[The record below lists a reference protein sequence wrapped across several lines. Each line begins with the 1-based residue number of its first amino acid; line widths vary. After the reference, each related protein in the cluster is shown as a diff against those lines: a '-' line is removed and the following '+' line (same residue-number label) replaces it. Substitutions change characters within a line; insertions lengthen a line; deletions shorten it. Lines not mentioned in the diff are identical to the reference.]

1 MGALAA
7 AVTKQNQDA
16 TPAVTTMLN
25 ELTHRGNKGHGLA
38 TPTPVTNALT
48 IEKLATDLK
57 TNVVIGHNYSKTLP
71 RDILQPVHGD
81 KYTLIF
87 EGHQYPAPNL
97 PGASDTGEMLKKL
110 GSSPTKNAYNI
121 VEKTAGSYV
130 FAVAQPDRLTVGRD
144 VFGTISLYY
153 AENGSICAVASE
165 RKALW
170 KLGLTSVESF
180 PPGHIATVTPRG
192 FTFTAVK
199 TLYTPPKSV
208 VDMQTASEA
217 LELLL
222 LDATRRQVS
231 DLDHIAVAFSGGVDS
246 SIVAVL
252 AKNVGVNVQLV
263 AVGLENQHDV
273 ELAEQAAEALAL
285 PLHTQTYTVD
295 DLKQTLPKALWL
307 TEENHAVNA
316 CISVPF
322 YWLAQTTQKLGH
334 NVLLAGQGADELFG
348 GGTNVT

>member
-1 MGALAA
+1 
-7 AVTKQNQDA
+7 
-16 TPAVTTMLN
+16 
-25 ELTHRGNKGHGLA
+25 
-38 TPTPVTNALT
+38 
-48 IEKLATDLK
+48 
-57 TNVVIGHNYSKTLP
+57 
-71 RDILQPVHGD
+71 
-81 KYTLIF
+81 
-87 EGHQYPAPNL
+87 
-97 PGASDTGEMLKKL
+97 
-110 GSSPTKNAYNI
+110 
-121 VEKTAGSYV
+121 
-130 FAVAQPDRLTVGRD
+130 
-144 VFGTISLYY
+144 
-153 AENGSICAVASE
+153 
-165 RKALW
+165 
-170 KLGLTSVESF
+170 
-180 PPGHIATVTPRG
+180 
-192 FTFTAVK
+192 
-199 TLYTPPKSV
+199 
-208 VDMQTASEA
+208 MQTASEA

-273 ELAEQAAEALAL
+273 ELAEQAAEALEL

-348 GGTNVT
+348 GYQRYLTEYKNMGAEAVEKTMFNDVKNAYSQNFQRDNQICSSQNVELRLPYIDCPVVDFALRLPLRLKLASTDDPIRKRILRRVAQNMEIPAFIADKPKKAMQYTTGVTKALQGLAKDEGLTLREYVNTVYTDVFHS